1 MYLLWCLKVHSYIC
15 VCVLC
20 SPVLT
25 AQSQVP
31 ERQHRGL
38 PERRAVLSQ
47 AGQHPLR
54 CPSAAGR
61 AAAGSGQC
69 HRCLRLPR
77 AWPQL
82 QFRSERE
89 SSVYYLS
96 CLSSVCLL
104 SLSFCSSCQ
113 PIFVSP
119 DILFPI
125 DLQVREAPLY
135 HLIQARIQQAEGKT
149 EESIKTL
156 GNAMRLPG
164 VRKGTGWL
172 HPTPA
177 NSTVYHLHFTHRT
190 SIYYSFLIAFNN

>member
-1 MYLLWCLKVHSYIC
+1 M
-15 VCVLC
+15 LC
-20 SPVLT
+20 SPTLT

-54 CPSAAGR
+54 CPSTAGR

-77 AWPQL
+77 ARPQL

-89 SSVYYLS
+89 SSVYCPSSPFVYLV
-96 CLSSVCLL
+96 CRSVCL
-104 SLSFCSSCQ
+104 
-113 PIFVSP
+113 
-119 DILFPI
+119 FPV
-125 DLQVREAPLY
+125 DPQVREAPLY

-172 HPTPA
+172 H
-177 NSTVYHLHFTHRT
+177 SQFDCL
-190 SIYYSFLIAFNN
+190 SII